1 MLSEVSKN
9 DWSDLSGLNSCIK
22 QWGGEFCGEEGTGVA
37 NRETEEQEEK
47 METACPEY
55 V

>member
-9 DWSDLSGLNSCIK
+9 DWSDLH
-22 QWGGEFCGEEGTGVA
+22 QAVRGEVCEEEGTGVA